1 MAEPE
6 ELEVEGLAGEPLDLP
21 IGGGPP
27 AGYDWE
33 LELPEGVERLAD
45 SPGREPPDDARLGGS
60 RGARVRVR
68 APAGEHVIVGRLVR
82 PFEPDRPAR
91 TVRIRLRVS

>member
-1 MAEPE
+1 VAEPE

-27 AGYDWE
+27 AGYSWE
-33 LELPEGVERLAD
+33 LELPPGVERLAD
-45 SPGREPPDDARLGGS
+45 SSGDEPPPDVLLGGS

-68 APAGEHVIVGRLVR
+68 APAGEHVILGKLVR
-82 PFEPDRPAR
+82 PWQPDEPAR
-91 TVRIRLRVS
+91 TVRIRLRVR